1 MRGLFLLG
9 LLQAQWTFTGYDTS
23 AHTAEETVDPKRR
36 VPWGMINAVAVS
48 AAVGYLLLFA
58 LTLAIRSVPA
68 ALGATDAGG
77 QQDPRRYRHPSAELG
92 PFGRRRHVVAGS
104 HGHVILRALHRNF
117 ELAYHLRLRAR

>member
-9 LLQAQWTFTGYDTS
+9 LLQAQWTFTGYDAS

-58 LTLAIRSVPA
+58 LTLAIRQR
-68 ALGATDAGG
+68 AGRAG
-77 QQDPRRYRHPSAELG
+77 RH
-92 PFGRRRHVVAGS
+92 GRRRQ
-104 HGHVILRALHRNF
+104 
-117 ELAYHLRLRAR
+117 

>member
-9 LLQAQWTFTGYDTS
+9 LLQAQWTFTGYDAS

-36 VPWGMINAVAVS
+36 VPWGMINAEAVS

-68 ALGATDAGG
+68 ALGVTDAGG
-77 QQDPRRYRHPSAELG
+77 NKIPAVIAILPAELG

>member
-77 QQDPRRYRHPSAELG
+77 NKIPAVIAILQQSLGLSAGGGMSL
-92 PFGRRRHVVAGS
+92 
-104 HGHVILRALHRNF
+104 
-117 ELAYHLRLRAR
+117 LAAMAM